1 MTTLVVGVG
10 NRDRGDDGAGPA
22 VADRVRAAG
31 VRALVIEGDLSDL
44 ALRWRPDD
52 RVVVVDAVRTGAEPG
67 TVHRVP
73 RELWEPPATPGASR
87 APWSS
92 HGVGVRDAL
101 GLAVL
106 LDLLPASLEV
116 VGVEMAGDRLG
127 TGLSGPVRE
136 AVDRV
141 AQAIST
147 STLDTIASTAVPTV
161 NT

>member
-1 MTTLVVGVG
+1 MTTLVIGVG

-22 VADRVRAAG
+22 VADRVRARG
-31 VRALVIEGDLSDL
+31 LRALVLEGDLSDL

-52 RVVVVDAVRTGAEPG
+52 RVIVVDAVRTGADPG
-67 TVHRVP
+67 TVHRVSP
-73 RELWEPPATPGASR
+73 EVWGTLPSA

-101 GLAVL
+101 GLASL
-106 LDLLPASLEV
+106 FDLLPASLEV
-116 VGVEMAGDRLG
+116 IGIEMAGDRLG
-127 TGLSGPVRE
+127 TGLSEPVRE

-147 STLDTIASTAVPTV
+147 STLDTIASTAVPTASS
-161 NT
+161 